1 MSNSQHSKYYIYS
14 LEGSGSTGRSS
25 YWVISNQVSDTTYL
39 IAGFNANA
47 TCPDGKGCRT
57 VFKNKGISM

>member
-1 MSNSQHSKYYIYS
+1 MYS
-14 LEGSGSTGRSS
+14 LAGSGSTGRSS

-57 VFKNKGISM
+57 IIK